1 MRVIDYYFW
10 INSDW
15 AYLGADRLH
24 AMALRHGVA
33 VRHKP
38 VDLLHVYSRTGGVP
52 LGQRSVPRQAYRPA
66 ELRRWMRRLGISLN
80 VTPRSMCHN
89 GYLASRLALAADQAC
104 LDTAVLYS
112 DIPRAHRGET

>member
-52 LGQRSVPRQAYRPA
+52 LGQRSVQRQAYRQA
-66 ELRRWMRRLGISLN
+66 ELRRWMRRLRSEENTSELKSLMRISYA
-80 VTPRSMCHN
+80 VF
-89 GYLASRLALAADQAC
+89 C
-104 LDTAVLYS
+104 LKK
-112 DIPRAHRGET
+112 